1 MQELKIET
9 KFHCP
14 AFAGLL
20 HGLTG
25 VLQQLDKEVV
35 DAIHLANVE
44 ATIAYSSGQRDAL
57 NAIVYADEGWQA
69 ANVIVNE
76 DISLLTDLMSPSGW
90 ESTETPTGGCGD
102 SISYSSSKI
111 PSGYEFSEPWVQVI
125 FDNLAEDTVELIN
138 TFFEEKGA

>member
-9 KFHCP
+9 KFHHP

-25 VLQQLDKEVV
+25 VLQQLDKEVS
-35 DAIHLANVE
+35 DAIHQAKIEAAN
-44 ATIAYSSGQRDAL
+44 AYVSGQRDAL
-57 NAIVYADEGWQA
+57 KVIVYADEGWQA

-138 TFFEEKGA
+138 TFFEEKGE